1 MLQHE
6 GGEKFFDLLDD
17 KIRIDID
24 LIHNM
29 INFILDSNIYF
40 DYIIVSGKFGRVFSN
55 YINNNETKLSIHNI
69 ITVNGGLRKNNPIEK
84 FWEIYDIKNK
94 KLVFVDDSFYS
105 GKTMNA
111 IKNAIESNGGEL
123 IKTFCYYDGSESKLG
138 DVESFYRW
146 YR

>member
-1 MLQHE
+1 MQHE

-69 ITVNGGLRKNNPIEK
+69 ITVNGGLRKNNSIEN

-111 IKNAIESNGGEL
+111 IKNAIESNDGEL
-123 IKTFCYYDGSESKLG
+123 VKTFCYYDGSENKLEN
-138 DVESFYRW
+138 VESFYRW